1 MAILYFNL
9 ETGKVFSANEVTGD
23 EGVARGVA
31 VKVADAPD
39 GIEQWRLSWDGSKV
53 VTYSE
58 GKDEAG
64 AQAQKDSEGADA
76 KAADKTKMDAEAAA
90 AKADA

>member
-1 MAILYFNL
+1 MMAKDLPDIIY
-9 ETGKVFSANEVTGD
+9 T
-23 EGVARGVA
+23 
-31 VKVADAPD
+31 KVADAPD

>member
-31 VKVADAPD
+31 VKVSDAPD

-53 VTYSE
+53 VTYAE

-64 AQAQKDSEGADA
+64 AQTDKDTDDA
-76 KAADKTKMDAEAAA
+76 TKAAADKKKEEDLIASRSA
-90 AKADA
+90 

>member
-31 VKVADAPD
+31 VKVSDAPD

-53 VTYSE
+53 VTYAE

-64 AQAQKDSEGADA
+64 AQSD
-76 KAADKTKMDAEAAA
+76 KAADDATKAAA
-90 AKADA
+90 DKKKEEDLIASRSA

>member
-31 VKVADAPD
+31 VKVSDAPD

-53 VTYSE
+53 VTYAE

-64 AQAQKDSEGADA
+64 AQSDKDADDVTKA
-76 KAADKTKMDAEAAA
+76 AADKK
-90 AKADA
+90 KRRRFNR